1 MIIIIGNNLSGAFFF
16 YQDRF
21 PICFLPTFVTFWA
34 VQHLQPLQKAAACT
48 VVALVGSRLPVFWR
62 RADAEQRSHA
72 PTRAAAAIRMGVTL
86 KIAAEEPLP
95 TVTSTPLPTFGAING
110 KPLIILRIFS
120 WIFGLEQVIDS
131 ITLRHYLDP
140 SCRRYIFEKW
150 AKRCGANVSFGS
162 PTACAP
168 AGKERRQSCQNI
180 QDSPAA
186 RARFRA
192 KSLFKKILLKTF
204 LNCRKAVKDIL
215 AAFCTKALDL
225 LVQIVWEQV

>member
-1 MIIIIGNNLSGAFFF
+1 MQRLH
-16 YQDRF
+16 
-21 PICFLPTFVTFWA
+21 T
-34 VQHLQPLQKAAACT
+34 AAACT

-72 PTRAAAAIRMGVTL
+72 PTRAAAIGMGVTL

-95 TVTSTPLPTFGAING
+95 TVTFSPATYFWG
-110 KPLIILRIFS
+110 KPLIILTIFS
-120 WIFGLEQVIDS
+120 WIFGPEQVIDS

-192 KSLFKKILLKTF
+192 KSLFEKILLKTF

-225 LVQIVWEQV
+225 LVEIVWEQVWLRTRCCWRVVIFGQCSELEISVSNPQALQY

>member
-120 WIFGLEQVIDS
+120 
-131 ITLRHYLDP
+131 
-140 SCRRYIFEKW
+140 
-150 AKRCGANVSFGS
+150 
-162 PTACAP
+162 
-168 AGKERRQSCQNI
+168 
-180 QDSPAA
+180 
-186 RARFRA
+186 
-192 KSLFKKILLKTF
+192 
-204 LNCRKAVKDIL
+204 
-215 AAFCTKALDL
+215 
-225 LVQIVWEQV
+225 